1 MSRIGV
7 FCLSV
12 GSLCCVQAEGTSG
25 FWFFFVLSLEVVPF
39 IKWPFRVS
47 PRL

>member
-12 GSLCCVQAEGTSG
+12 GSLCCVQAEVTSG
-25 FWFFFVLSLEVVPF
+25 FFFVLSLEVVPL